1 MWSCYVL
8 CCENVV
14 WVCIW
19 LSSLWLP
26 PCSVCIKC
34 FVSNIYCL
42 KELAFSKH
50 VLSKRTAL
58 LQQVKEIKWMHVI
71 NNTLKGG
78 YCFKMLHLFFFQF
91 RILLFSAMDSYIMG
105 LYCRK
110 HHQVSHLAKLS
121 HMASLILFIR
131 WHEHATF
138 MPIIRVVMHAS
149 CNMGKLGHVS
159 FLCVASAI
167 IHH

>member
-91 RILLFSAMDSYIMG
+91 RILLFSAMVSYIMG

-159 FLCVASAI
+159 LCVASAI